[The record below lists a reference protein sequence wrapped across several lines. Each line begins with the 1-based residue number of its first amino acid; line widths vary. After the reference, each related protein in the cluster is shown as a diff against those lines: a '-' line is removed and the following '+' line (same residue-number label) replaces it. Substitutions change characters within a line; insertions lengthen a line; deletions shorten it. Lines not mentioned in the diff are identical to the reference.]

1 MVRKPP
7 AFQFYASDF
16 FSGVADMTDA
26 EVGIYIR
33 LLCLSW
39 DKGGLSERHIRS
51 ATHEGDEQS
60 VRTILEWKFQQDAD
74 GLWRNGRLEETRQV
88 QQARREAG
96 RKGGQSTQAKAK
108 QTPKQ
113 TASKPP
119 PNGQANDQANGQ
131 AKSNPQS
138 QSQSHT
144 QSSVSN
150 SNKEKERP
158 ARKLAPPTLDEV
170 LDYCRS
176 RDSAVDPEQF
186 CDHYAANGWRQA
198 NGNPIKD
205 WRAACAP
212 GSETNSAAS
221 DRRS

>member
-1 MVRKPP
+1 MMVRKPP

-39 DKGGLSERHIRS
+39 DKGGLSERHFRS

-113 TASKPP
+113 MDKQTASNWPSKRSSKRPSKIKP
-119 PNGQANDQANGQ
+119 
-131 AKSNPQS
+131 
-138 QSQSHT
+138 
-144 QSSVSN
+144 SVSV
-150 SNKEKERP
+150 SISFSIFSF
-158 ARKLAPPTLDEV
+158 KL
-170 LDYCRS
+170 
-176 RDSAVDPEQF
+176 
-186 CDHYAANGWRQA
+186 
-198 NGNPIKD
+198 K
-205 WRAACAP
+205 
-212 GSETNSAAS
+212 
-221 DRRS
+221 